1 MTALRITSLTAPLI
15 AALLLTACSK
25 NDSTAAAA
33 ASTPSAKSVEVSSPA
48 PAAPATAPSSAEVS
62 PERDLATAANALAG
76 ATEASA
82 AAPGAPAAAVAP
94 AVSAPAAPAPV
105 VATAA
110 PVAAPAKP
118 TAADVEATRK
128 QAQIEWALKQDE
140 IKNDPNGQ
148 WATGAKASSTFN
160 DAKGNTSYSANQATG
175 EPNVQVYSTTPQ
187 AWSSKTPDSGIEWL
201 ELTFARPVHATAV
214 RVRESSGS
222 GALIKIEVFDEKG
235 AAHTVWSGTD
245 ATKELNYLI
254 AEFSKTAFMTNRVK
268 LTLATNVVSGWN
280 QIDAVQ
286 LVGSTQ

>member
-48 PAAPATAPSSAEVS
+48 PAAPAAAPSSAEVS

-82 AAPGAPAAAVAP
+82 AAPAAPAAAVAP

-160 DAKGNTSYSANQATG
+160 DAKGTRRIRRIKPLASQRAG
-175 EPNVQVYSTTPQ
+175 VQHNAASV
-187 AWSSKTPDSGIEWL
+187 EL
-201 ELTFARPVHATAV
+201 EDARLPHRKARAHVCPAPACDRV

-222 GALIKIEVFDEKG
+222 GP
-235 AAHTVWSGTD
+235 
-245 ATKELNYLI
+245 LN
-254 AEFSKTAFMTNRVK
+254 
-268 LTLATNVVSGWN
+268 
-280 QIDAVQ
+280 
-286 LVGSTQ
+286 

>member
-1 MTALRITSLTAPLI
+1 MKALRITSLTTILI
-15 AALLLTACSK
+15 SAVVLTSCSK

-33 ASTPSAKSVEVSSPA
+33 APASAPVAKTVEASSPA
-48 PAAPATAPSSAEVS
+48 PAAASSSPEVS

-82 AAPGAPAAAVAP
+82 AAPAPSAPVAP
-94 AVSAPAAPAPV
+94 VASAPAAPAPV

-110 PVAAPAKP
+110 VAAPPAKP
-118 TAADVEATRK
+118 TAADIEAARK

-148 WATGAKASSTFN
+148 WARDAKASSTFN

-201 ELTFARPVHATAV
+201 ELTFTKAVHATAV

-222 GALIKIEVFDEKG
+222 GALIKIEVFDDKG

-245 ATKELNYLI
+245 STKELNYLI
-254 AEFSKTAFMTNRVK
+254 AEFPKTAFTTNRVK

-280 QIDAVQ
+280 QVDAVQ
-286 LVGSTQ
+286 LVGSNQ